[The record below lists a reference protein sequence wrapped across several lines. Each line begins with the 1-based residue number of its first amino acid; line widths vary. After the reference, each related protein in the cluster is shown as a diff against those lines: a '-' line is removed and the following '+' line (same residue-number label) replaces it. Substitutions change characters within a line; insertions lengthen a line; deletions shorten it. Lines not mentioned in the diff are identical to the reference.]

1 MLVLEREVSIEEKIK
16 RAEAIYQRRKLQGVR
31 TSSNTVNIGNNPD
44 FSLFKKTFVKI
55 FFCIILY
62 LFVYFIKNSN
72 YFFSNDVINKAN
84 EFLSY
89 DINLQ
94 EIYDN
99 TSKYFGKIF
108 YDFQKLEND
117 NKNIEEVEKQ
127 EIIEDTN
134 NDNSNINENDENKND
149 ILQNNNEL
157 IENNVNDQQSYDK
170 EIFNEKQIILGIG
183 GSDEKINNS
192 DDEQLSQMEIDA
204 KYIKEN
210 FKINI
215 PLEGIIT
222 SRFGLRTPTNIIS
235 ANHAGIDIGANE
247 GTKIKAAM
255 DGKITLISSK
265 GDYRKSYRNTK

>member
-1 MLVLEREVSIEEKIK
+1 MEREVSIEEKIK